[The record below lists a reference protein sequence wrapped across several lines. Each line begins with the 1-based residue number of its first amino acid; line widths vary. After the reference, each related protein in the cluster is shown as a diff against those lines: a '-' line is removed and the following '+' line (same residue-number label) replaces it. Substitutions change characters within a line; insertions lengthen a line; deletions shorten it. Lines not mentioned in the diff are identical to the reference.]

1 MSRTPT
7 ARRSLLATSAL
18 LLGLLAGVHHEA
30 ASQEATVVADAHDQA
45 RRLLQRP
52 EITSAPSTAAATAVS
67 TARSAGDAQEQARRL
82 LTSDRIIARE
92 VAGTEA
98 AALNST
104 AQRVDAHTLAARLLL
119 KPNAY

>member
-30 ASQEATVVADAHDQA
+30 ASQETVIDDAHDQA